1 MAAGGAGAGG
11 KAGIDNAAIIANL
24 ASLPVSFLVL
34 AGICTAM
41 LPTTFGRGCLVALF
55 YWLIS
60 LLIFAIIFGV
70 LFAVGFAMFQG
81 GR

>member
-1 MAAGGAGAGG
+1 M
-11 KAGIDNAAIIANL
+11 DC
-24 ASLPVSFLVL
+24 PRR
-34 AGICTAM
+34 C
-41 LPTTFGRGCLVALF
+41 PTTFGRGCLVALF